1 MSIIPKGQE
10 PEQIKKRMDILFAK
24 LDEAYPDKVI
34 IHLSREHKKWGE
46 TVTELYRLLGY
57 EDNKSFLEA
66 YGYIYERA
74 KGGRKRKTLDPNE
87 VINTLKEK
95 YQDLPKR
102 NNLVELMDD
111 NPEMKGNLK
120 TLSNEAQELFGMGLK
135 RYLKELG
142 ILSTEKPDKSPKSPK
157 TKYRYLVVSV
167 EGFKYNVICATDARM
182 APKGSVVEM
191 CKHNSNEKYMGNVVE
206 THCID
211 GEENLP
217 MPMDEMYQFI
227 RRITKDELKDI
238 EASKIKYI
246 FCSVKIEGQDDS
258 WYYQQ
263 YKDET
268 LYYISPFEDVDV
280 GDIVEVYHRRN
291 RTALGTVVKI
301 ERCSKKTVPCSIKKT
316 KEIEKIIRHTNKEL
330 SEINNSVNTLYTQFG
345 AKKFSYIPVEK
356 SVIDQYEKTT
366 YFSSA
371 VFRGIDID
379 VYNALISLYPDAI
392 DPLGHRIKLENGF
405 SQFECISA
413 EVPRIIK
420 EFPNLKCVFFAE
432 DWKNGNVYLAYSESG
447 YNTVTQMRLI
457 GYCDFYCRDRWPLVH
472 DPAEETFEEIDIKY
486 FFEEKSKWEECNYVL
501 PDGNQCLAKATP
513 LYSKQYPKA
522 KMSDPYAVIEISYPE
537 NEEIYLD

>member
-10 PEQIKKRMDILFAK
+10 PEQIKKRMNILFAK

-34 IHLSREHKKWGE
+34 IHLSRDHKKWGE

-74 KGGRKRKTLDPNE
+74 KMGRKTLDPNE

-102 NNLVELMDD
+102 KNLEELIDD

-120 TLSNEAQELFGMGLK
+120 TLQNTAHELFGMSLK
-135 RYLKELG
+135 KYMKELG
-142 ILSTEKPDKSPKSPK
+142 ILSTEKPDKSPK

-167 EGFKYNVICATDARM
+167 EGFEDNVICATDTRM
-182 APKGSVVEM
+182 APEGSVVEI
-191 CKHNSNEKYMGNVVE
+191 CKCDSNEKYMGNVVE

-227 RRITKDELKDI
+227 RRITKAELKDI

-246 FCSVKIEGQDDS
+246 FCSVQIIGKENTFH
-258 WYYQQ
+258 YMRYE
-263 YKDET
+263 DET
-268 LYYISPFEDVDV
+268 IYYISPFEDVDI
-280 GDIVEVYHRRN
+280 GDIVEVPHHWYG
-291 RTALGTVVKI
+291 TTLGIIVKI
-301 ERCSKKTVPCSIKKT
+301 ERCSKKTVPCSIRRT
-316 KEIEKIIRHTNKEL
+316 KEIEKIIRHTKKEL
-330 SEINNSVNTLYTQFG
+330 GEINNSANNLCTQFG
-345 AKKFSYIPVEK
+345 AEKFSYIPVEK
-356 SVIDQYEKTT
+356 NIIDQYEKTT

-379 VYNALISLYPDAI
+379 VYNALISLYPDDI
-392 DPLGHRIKLENGF
+392 DPLRHRMKLENGF

-432 DWKNGNVYLAYSESG
+432 DWKNENVYLAYSESG

-472 DPAEETFEEIDIKY
+472 DPAEETFEEIGINY
-486 FFEEKSKWEECNYVL
+486 SFEEKTKWEKCNYVL
-501 PDGNQCLAKATP
+501 PDGNQCLAKATS

-522 KMSDPYAVIEISYPE
+522 KTSDPYAVIEICYPE
-537 NEEIYLD
+537 SEEIYPD